1 MKRLSGGLI
10 LILLMALG
18 LAGKILWSPAG
29 RPQAVNRYPQE
40 LPEAP
45 LIETAPPARRD
56 FQHTRSWMGRV
67 VSQRIVRLSALEAG
81 SIVSITAADA
91 IRVQKGDR
99 LMQLGGPQVQ
109 HQLASLN
116 AAVEAWRERLPLAQQ
131 RVAHKR
137 QAVAEKIA
145 AVDELLQVQDALAVI
160 EAALRAAIEA
170 RQAFRDRLMLRA
182 PFTGVLTQR
191 QVSIGQ
197 EVETGT
203 VLATLLDPAHLRIKA
218 TVFLDTSRPL
228 RGLTAVV
235 VPDTGSPL
243 TGTVV
248 RVLPSRTPAGGTR
261 LWIEGDAI
269 DRALRPGQRVRG
281 HLRLETRTAALAVP
295 RGALVYDAQET
306 PYVFV
311 QRGRDMVQQRVRT
324 GLTSKAWIEILTG
337 LSDTDQVVTQGAYE
351 LFYRNFNQVYKVA
364 D

>member
-1 MKRLSGGLI
+1 MKRPSGGLI
-10 LILLMALG
+10 LIWLIALG
-18 LAGKILWSPAG
+18 VAGNLLWSTAS
-29 RPQAVNRYPQE
+29 RPQTVNRHPQE
-40 LPEAP
+40 LPETP

-56 FQHTRSWMGRV
+56 FQYTRSWMGRV
-67 VSQRIVRLSALEAG
+67 VSQRSVRLRALAAG
-81 SIVSITAADA
+81 NIVSITAADA
-91 IRVQKGDR
+91 TRVQKGDL

-109 HQLASLN
+109 HQLDSLN
-116 AAVEAWRERLPLAQQ
+116 AAVDTWHERLPLARQ
-131 RVAHKR
+131 RVTHKR

-145 AVDELLQVQDALAVI
+145 AVDELLQVQDAQTVI
-160 EAALRAAIEA
+160 EAGLRAAIEA
-170 RQAFRDRLMLRA
+170 RQAFTDRLTLRA
-182 PFTGVLTQR
+182 PFSGVLTQF
-191 QVSIGQ
+191 QVSVGQ
-197 EVETGT
+197 EVETGA
-203 VLATLLDPAHLRIKA
+203 VLASLLDPAHQRIEA
-218 TVFLDTSRPL
+218 TAFLDTSRPL

-235 VPDTGSPL
+235 LPDTGSPL
-243 TGTVV
+243 VATVV

-269 DRALRPGQRVRG
+269 DRVLHPGQRVRG
-281 HLRLETRTAALAVP
+281 HLRLATHSAALAVP

-324 GLTSKAWIEILTG
+324 GLTSKGWIEILSG